1 MIPVLTIKI
10 FLAQEIKIRSQKN
23 SISELPNYIAAINLD
38 RRMELSSEIGSDL
51 LEVLS
56 KSFTKSFQDLGNLLE
71 SSPVAKKWAIGS
83 LTAIIILITLIL
95 GFFGCMI
102 YLKRSRKYT
111 LVSNKA
117 PPRPPRILET
127 ET

>member
-23 SISELPNYIAAINLD
+23 SISELPNYIAAISLD

-56 KSFTKSFQDLGNLLE
+56 KSFTQSFQDLGNLLE

-83 LTAIIILITLIL
+83 LTAIIILITQSSQD
-95 GFFGCMI
+95 
-102 YLKRSRKYT
+102 RDR
-111 LVSNKA
+111 
-117 PPRPPRILET
+117 E
-127 ET
+127 

>member
-95 GFFGCMI
+95 GFCGCMI
-102 YLKRSRKYT
+102 YLVRRLGT
-111 LVSNKA
+111 LINKT
-117 PPRPPRILET
+117 RV
-127 ET
+127 